1 MKLEEFNMMSKDQ
14 QEQALAYLEEL
25 EAESCYWHNLQQA
38 GEECEEKDPVVICHC
53 KPTYEYQSIEFEWF
67 LTEDNKEDM
76 KDLYV
81 ELLDFLVAYAPAQRN
96 VSPKGKSQNN
106 VNTHKEPKA
115 TERQLEILDDFEI
128 PYKKGITKAEASELI
143 KRSIENAGNKN

>member
-1 MKLEEFNMMSKDQ
+1 MKLEEFEMLTEEQKQ
-14 QEQALAYLEEL
+14 QALDYTAEL
-25 EAESCYWHNLQQA
+25 QEDYDS
-38 GEECEEKDPVVICHC
+38 DPVVICHC

-67 LTEDNKEDM
+67 LNEGNKEDM
-76 KDLYV
+76 KALYI
-81 ELLDFLVAYAPAQRN
+81 ELLEFLVENAPAQRN
-96 VSPKGKSQNN
+96 VSPKGKSQNS

-115 TERQLEILDDFEI
+115 TERQLEILQDFEI